1 MAELIIGAVGFGLGT
16 PGLIIAFAQCGE
28 YIEKKINTFKN
39 APQVVLEIG
48 KFGHDLNQGKLKLS
62 MELAQWAYSL
72 EGLDQ
77 AIKDSIEDLVNKL
90 ASLLQEADYVLSKL
104 VDKHGNVKRT
114 YLTLIGER
122 KAQQV
127 VKSLRNWQHDF
138 FNIISMVEMRK
149 RVMKRDLELPWNK
162 YRPKFQEALSGH
174 SDILVGEAEILRNGE
189 AAPLQVLIERKEI
202 MNENIRADIQEV
214 ASILESSPYWNTTGG
229 GVLKC
234 LGYRE
239 ESKNVELIFE
249 LPETTKKPQMLSD
262 IIAAG
267 QGKRNGGGH
276 PLDHKI
282 RLALQLC
289 DTVFAVFTFGL
300 VHKSIRS
307 DTILLL
313 HEKPRDN
320 ALATHT
326 ANGFGNPYL
335 TSWSLLRK
343 ATGLT
348 SGPPV
353 SAGYVHD
360 LYRHPKRQGIQ
371 PEQRYN
377 IGHDIYSL
385 GVCLLEISLW
395 EPFFD
400 RDGQPS
406 QLYRN
411 MATELGNISF
421 ENVQSTEKM
430 MAPWIMHKVLIA
442 LAKIEAPPRVGLGV
456 SNLIVACLTCL
467 EGGMGDPECFRRNPN
482 EAAVRFNSIVSQ
494 SFALQ
499 A

>member
-1 MAELIIGAVGFGLGT
+1 MAELILGAVGFGLAT
-16 PGLIIAFAQCGE
+16 PGLIIAFAECGD
-28 YIEKKINTFKN
+28 YIEKKIHTFRN

-48 KFGHDLNQGKLKLS
+48 KFGHDLNQGRLKIA
-62 MELAQWAYSL
+62 MDLAKWAYSL
-72 EGLDQ
+72 DDLDQ
-77 AIKDSIEDLVNKL
+77 AIKDSIDDLVNKL
-90 ASLLQEADYVLSKL
+90 VSVLKEADYVLSKL
-104 VDKHGNVKRT
+104 VDKQGNVKRA
-114 YLTLIGER
+114 YLTIIGEK
-122 KAQQV
+122 KAGQV
-127 VKSLRNWQHDF
+127 VKALRNWQHDF

-149 RVMKRDLELPWNK
+149 RVVKKDLELPWNK
-162 YRPKFQEALSGH
+162 YRPKFEEALGGH
-174 SDILVGEAEILRNGE
+174 NDILLGEAEMMKNGE

-202 MNENIRADIQEV
+202 QNENIRADIREV
-214 ASILESSPYWNTTGG
+214 ASILESTSYWNTAG

-239 ESKNVELIFE
+239 ESRNIELIFE
-249 LPETTKKPQMLSD
+249 LPQTTVQPRMLSD
-262 IIAAG
+262 VIAADR
-267 QGKRNGGGH
+267 GKRNAGGY

-289 DTVFAVFTFGL
+289 DTVLAVFTSGL

-313 HEKPRDN
+313 HERPTGGV
-320 ALATHT
+320 LATHT

-348 SGPPV
+348 SGPG
-353 SAGYVHD
+353 SAGYVQD

-395 EPFFD
+395 EPFVNS
-400 RDGQPS
+400 DGQPS
-406 QLYRN
+406 QLYRD
-411 MATELGNISF
+411 MAMELGVISF
-421 ENVQSTEKM
+421 DDQQPIEKM
-430 MAPWIMHKVLIA
+430 MAPTVMQKVLIA
-442 LAKIEAPPRVGLGV
+442 LAKTEAPPRVGLGV

-467 EGGMGDPECFRRNPN
+467 EGGMGETECFRKNPN